1 MPFEYEQIVEAQ
13 DGYDLV
19 LTIDETV
26 QSVLEKYL
34 QEGIEKFMIKN
45 GAVAVM
51 MDVDTGGILGLA
63 THPNFDPND
72 PLT

>member
-1 MPFEYEQIVEAQ
+1 M
-13 DGYDLV
+13 

-34 QEGIEKFMIKN
+34 AEGIEKFKIQN

-72 PLT
+72 PFTILDQNL